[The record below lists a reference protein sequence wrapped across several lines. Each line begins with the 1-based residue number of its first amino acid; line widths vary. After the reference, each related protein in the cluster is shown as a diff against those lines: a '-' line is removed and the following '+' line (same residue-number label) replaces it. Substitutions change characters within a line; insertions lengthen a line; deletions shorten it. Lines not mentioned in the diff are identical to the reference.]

1 MAEDSNLRDN
11 QTEEAEKITSKLE
24 QKYSSIMVNCVLA
37 EAVFFLMLYVFST
50 IEDQVS
56 TILFLIPLFVSMVVV
71 IITSIIGIRI
81 GTDLHNTTKVVV
93 SSLTMAPPV
102 LLIVIYSLAI
112 IFQG

>member
-1 MAEDSNLRDN
+1 MAEDNNSQNN
-11 QTEEAEKITSKLE
+11 PTEEVDKTTSKLE
-24 QKYSSIMVNCVLA
+24 QKYSSTMINCVLA

-56 TILFLIPLFVSMVVV
+56 TILFLIPLFVSMVV
-71 IITSIIGIRI
+71 IIIISIMGIRI
-81 GTDLHNTTKVVV
+81 GMTLRDTTKVVA

-112 IFQG
+112 IF

>member
-1 MAEDSNLRDN
+1 MAEDSSSRNN
-11 QTEEAEKITSKLE
+11 QTEEAEKTTSKLE
-24 QKYSSIMVNCVLA
+24 QKYSSTMINCVLA

-56 TILFLIPLFVSMVVV
+56 TILFLIPLFASIVVI
-71 IITSIIGIRI
+71 IITSIMGIRI
-81 GTDLHNTTKVVV
+81 GTTLHNTTKVVA

-112 IFQG
+112 IF